1 MLFNVGNKEKWSI
14 QDRKWSPEEFN
25 RPEYI
30 QALEKDFLAAFGEA
44 WTKKFLSKDFNIH
57 IKCLQQ
63 LKNLKDAD
71 LSHFVQV
78 LDIIFKWIFVKSF
91 ESSNTTFL
99 NQVLTFLEELLE
111 NLVESQ
117 YQLMEGEGHILITML
132 VEKTGLNNTTL
143 QEQVVKILKFI
154 GFSRDLFSIT

>member
-57 IKCLQQ
+57 IKCL
-63 LKNLKDAD
+63 
-71 LSHFVQV
+71 
-78 LDIIFKWIFVKSF
+78 
-91 ESSNTTFL
+91 
-99 NQVLTFLEELLE
+99 
-111 NLVESQ
+111 
-117 YQLMEGEGHILITML
+117 
-132 VEKTGLNNTTL
+132 
-143 QEQVVKILKFI
+143 
-154 GFSRDLFSIT
+154 